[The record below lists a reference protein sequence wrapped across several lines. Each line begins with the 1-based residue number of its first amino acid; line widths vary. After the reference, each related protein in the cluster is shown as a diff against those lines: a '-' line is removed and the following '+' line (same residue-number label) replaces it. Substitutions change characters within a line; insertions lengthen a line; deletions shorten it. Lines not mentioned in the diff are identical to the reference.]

1 MRFFVLLLLLTF
13 ISMPALACDL
23 NLFAIMAG
31 TSKQDEFAAAITRL
45 AVAIKLLGEQYL
57 DEKLAERRLVEFMSC
72 WVDFAASFSQFPPEW
87 GGKDPRWQAKFSELG
102 RIIGEIRQKLKADR
116 HSAHDEMLKFSRR
129 LSWLY
134 ECKPMGEQPRL
145 LLEFTRCFDRLWS
158 ASAEKNRADLIEQ
171 SAELKRLG
179 ERLNKMLANTEI
191 ELTKIIGSRAEQLIE
206 LSTRENVFESMTL
219 RMTLSAAEAEF
230 ASLNE
235 KLSAAMKPTT
245 PGNENSTDH

>member
-13 ISMPALACDL
+13 ISLPAFACDL

-31 TSKQDEFAAAITRL
+31 TSKQDEFTAAITRL
-45 AVAIKLLGEQYL
+45 AVAIKVLGEQYL

-72 WVDFAASFSQFPPEW
+72 WVEFAASFSQFPPEW
-87 GGKDPRWQAKFSELG
+87 GGKDSQWQAKFSELG
-102 RIIGEIRQKLKADR
+102 RIIGEIRLKMKVDR
-116 HSAHDEMLKFSRR
+116 HAAHDEMLKFSRR

-134 ECKPMGEQPRL
+134 ECMPMGERPRL
-145 LLEFTRCFDRLWS
+145 LLEFTRCFDGLWS
-158 ASAEKNRADLIEQ
+158 ACSSRNRADLLEQ
-171 SAELKRLG
+171 SAELTRLSD
-179 ERLNKMLANTEI
+179 RLTKMLADTES
-191 ELTKIIGSRAEQLIE
+191 ELVKIIGSRAEQLSE

-245 PGNENSTDH
+245 PANENSTDH